1 MMSKYFN
8 EALKAS
14 ELSIDPN
21 TKVGCVIVKDDVIIS
36 RGYNTLPKGLK
47 CEEYPLDCREGA
59 FLDTKYPYMIHSE
72 AKAIIDAGCHIDG
85 ASLYVTLFP
94 CNECAKLII
103 ESGIKEL
110 FYIDDFY
117 ANHDNVKASKRMLN
131 DCGIVF
137 QQVKLDTL

>member
-1 MMSKYFN
+1 MMSKYFA
-8 EALKAS
+8 EAIKCS

-21 TKVGCVIVKDDVIIS
+21 TKVGCVIVKDDIIIS

-47 CEEYPLDCREGA
+47 CEEYPLDCRSGA

-72 AKAIIDAGCHIDG
+72 AKAIIDAGCRVDG
-85 ASLYVTLFP
+85 STMYVTLFP

-110 FYIDDFY
+110 FYLDDKY
-117 ANHDNVKASKRMLN
+117 ANEDNVIASKRMLN
-131 DCGIVF
+131 DCGIAYQHV
-137 QQVKLDTL
+137 DINTL